1 MIEKIKYYQEDNLRM
16 SNEVVTLSNKLENT
30 KQQLKQFEDN
40 KAKLMYQMQNLNN
53 IISEN
58 NIIDSPFGTSTQ
70 KNEYKPETD
79 EKTSDDKKQIVQN
92 KLENLKQR
100 IRSAENLNAPLI
112 KKENKNGAGFG
123 FKISTEIIA
132 ALVVGVG
139 IGLIVDKYLGTK
151 PFGLIIFF
159 IFGAIAGFLNVY
171 RVMRRIEKQ

>member
-1 MIEKIKYYQEDNLRM
+1 MVDED
-16 SNEVVTLSNKLENT
+16 KLQKLKERIDTAETTNSPPR
-30 KQQLKQFEDN
+30 KQ
-40 KAKLMYQMQNLNN
+40 
-53 IISEN
+53 
-58 NIIDSPFGTSTQ
+58 
-70 KNEYKPETD
+70 
-79 EKTSDDKKQIVQN
+79 KKQ
-92 KLENLKQR
+92 
-100 IRSAENLNAPLI
+100 S
-112 KKENKNGAGFG
+112 GAGFG

>member
-1 MIEKIKYYQEDNLRM
+1 MTNNQKLKELKERIQTAKT
-16 SNEVVTLSNKLENT
+16 SNTSTSK
-30 KQQLKQFEDN
+30 KN
-40 KAKLMYQMQNLNN
+40 KA
-53 IISEN
+53 S
-58 NIIDSPFGTSTQ
+58 
-70 KNEYKPETD
+70 
-79 EKTSDDKKQIVQN
+79 
-92 KLENLKQR
+92 
-100 IRSAENLNAPLI
+100 
-112 KKENKNGAGFG
+112 GAGFG

>member
-1 MIEKIKYYQEDNLRM
+1 MVDDH
-16 SNEVVTLSNKLENT
+16 KLQ
-30 KQQLKQFEDN
+30 KLKER
-40 KAKLMYQMQNLNN
+40 
-53 IISEN
+53 
-58 NIIDSPFGTSTQ
+58 IDTAETSSTPPPTQ
-70 KNEYKPETD
+70 K
-79 EKTSDDKKQIVQN
+79 KQ
-92 KLENLKQR
+92 
-100 IRSAENLNAPLI
+100 S
-112 KKENKNGAGFG
+112 GAGFG

>member
-1 MIEKIKYYQEDNLRM
+1 MVDED
-16 SNEVVTLSNKLENT
+16 KLQKLKERIDTAETTNSPPP
-30 KQQLKQFEDN
+30 KQ
-40 KAKLMYQMQNLNN
+40 
-53 IISEN
+53 
-58 NIIDSPFGTSTQ
+58 
-70 KNEYKPETD
+70 
-79 EKTSDDKKQIVQN
+79 KKQ
-92 KLENLKQR
+92 
-100 IRSAENLNAPLI
+100 S
-112 KKENKNGAGFG
+112 GAGFG